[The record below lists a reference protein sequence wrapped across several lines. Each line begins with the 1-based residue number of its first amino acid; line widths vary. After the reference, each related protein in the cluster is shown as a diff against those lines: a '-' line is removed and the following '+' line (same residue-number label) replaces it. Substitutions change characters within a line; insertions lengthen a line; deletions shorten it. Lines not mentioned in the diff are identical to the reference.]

1 MSKRMKALAALSII
15 TPAYLYALIPNTTIT
30 LESTLA
36 IALISLLSVS
46 ILGAIALLSKENN

>member
-1 MSKRMKALAALSII
+1 MKALAALTIV